1 MTEHEF
7 LTALSALSREIEL
20 LRFEKENLEKE
31 NAELRSNMRIKIH
44 IEKEDAE

>member
-1 MTEHEF
+1 MTEHEI
-7 LTALSALSREIEL
+7 LIAISALSREIEV
-20 LRFEKENLEKE
+20 LRFQNEKLEKE